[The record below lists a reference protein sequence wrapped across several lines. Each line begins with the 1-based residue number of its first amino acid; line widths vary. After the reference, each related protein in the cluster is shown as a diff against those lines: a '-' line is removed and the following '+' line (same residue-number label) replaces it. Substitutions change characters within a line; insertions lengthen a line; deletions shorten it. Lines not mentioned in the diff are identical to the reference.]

1 MWVRSENLIGAAN
14 GTTARREDA
23 LQRQGRAALS
33 RAHRVRRLSREKSE
47 RESTRRIRAR
57 AAHGGR
63 RLCCGQATLAWAA
76 VSAAISLASATIVKA
91 LIEQIA
97 ARIVSHVIGRE

>member
-1 MWVRSENLIGAAN
+1 M
-14 GTTARREDA
+14 
-23 LQRQGRAALS
+23 
-33 RAHRVRRLSREKSE
+33 
-47 RESTRRIRAR
+47 
-57 AAHGGR
+57 
-63 RLCCGQATLAWAA
+63 TLPASQWAA